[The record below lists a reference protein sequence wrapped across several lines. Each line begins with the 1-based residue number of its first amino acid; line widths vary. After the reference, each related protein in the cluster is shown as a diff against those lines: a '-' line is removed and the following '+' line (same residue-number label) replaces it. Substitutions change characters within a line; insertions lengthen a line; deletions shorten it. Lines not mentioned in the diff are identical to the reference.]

1 MKQKRLVDPIVPFK
15 FYANREEEMLDA
27 MRELYLKSGLRR
39 FLLIAPSNGVRLT
52 GFPDNKVYRDFA
64 ELLVK
69 VKKELAADGI
79 EVGWWCGPTL
89 KSGNASYQRIT
100 GIDGET
106 SDISSCPL
114 DKDFAETFSDNI
126 ATVARIAKPF
136 MIQFEDDFELSNHT
150 GIKFGCFCPLHL
162 EKFGQE
168 QNHYYSR
175 EALMD
180 IFSEVTPESI
190 KLRRAWAQLS
200 CESLVSLSTLIR
212 KKINAVAPETRTSL
226 CQSGCSS
233 FDGDMTGPVAR
244 ALAGETRPVVRVGG
258 ANYSTDDGP
267 HIPRTL
273 FNALYSKQHLPDDFE
288 LIHES
293 DTYPHTRFFCS
304 SSRLRTLM
312 FTAFSYGLDGSLFYN
327 TQYLDN
333 PMEETGYFDMFK
345 NESKRFDAVK
355 AAVSDCEL
363 DGCEV
368 VYLPFEHTTIPYD
381 RKTGNRPVQ
390 FPVPWANILG
400 RFGIPYTSANGKV
413 KLISGT
419 TVNVMTDDEIEAL
432 LRGSV
437 FLDGKAAH
445 CLAERGFG
453 KLIGAEVVSGDK
465 ATFNYEKI
473 RDIADFKDIKGRLMY
488 NFIFAPAGSEGG
500 AFYKLEPLD
509 DAEILTD
516 FADPSENPVI
526 PGMIR
531 FENKLGGR
539 IAITAFDI
547 RDNESSAVFN
557 YRKKEIIRKTIEWLG
572 RTPLPVVVANIPNV
586 FCIFNRSKSNDYAI
600 VTITNLS
607 TDSFNSLDLVIA
619 PEWIDSDITRLNN
632 NGKWVSD
639 KIISDGRRMTL
650 KVSLAPKNP
659 VVLKM
664 KRLYA

>member
-1 MKQKRLVDPIVPFK
+1 MSCTKIDPIVPFT
-15 FYANREEEMLDA
+15 FYANREKEMFAA
-27 MRELYLKSGLRR
+27 MRELKQKSGLRR
-39 FLLIAPSNGVRLT
+39 FLLTAPGNGVRLT
-52 GFPDNKVYRDFA
+52 GFPDKNVYRGIG

-69 VKKELAADGI
+69 VENTLAEDDI
-79 EVGWWCGPTL
+79 EVGWWCCPTL

-100 GIDGET
+100 GIDGEI

-136 MIQFEDDFELSNHT
+136 LIQFEDDYELSNHP

-162 EKFGQE
+162 EKFGQK
-168 QNHYYSR
+168 QNRYYSR
-175 EALMD
+175 EDLLD

-190 KLRRAWAQLS
+190 KLRRAWAELS
-200 CESLVSLSTLIR
+200 CESLVSLATIIR

-226 CQSGCSS
+226 CQPGCDD

-244 ALAGETRPVVRVGG
+244 ALAGKTRPVVRVGG
-258 ANYSTDDGP
+258 ANYSIDDGP

-312 FTAFSYGLDGSLFYN
+312 FTAFSYGFDDSLFYI

-333 PMEETGYFDMFK
+333 PTEENGYFDMFK
-345 NESKRFDAVK
+345 NESKRFDALK

-368 VYLPFEHTTIPYD
+368 VYLPFEHAAIPYD
-381 RKTGNRPVQ
+381 RKTGHRPMP
-390 FPVPWANILG
+390 FLSPWANILG

-453 KLIGAEVVSGDK
+453 KLIGAEVVSGGK
-465 ATFNYEKI
+465 ATFCHEGI
-473 RDIADFKDIKGRLMY
+473 RDVADFQAIKGRLMY
-488 NFIFAPAGSEGG
+488 NFLFAPAGSEGG
-500 AFYKLEPLD
+500 SFYELKPVSE
-509 DAEILTD
+509 AEILTD
-516 FADPSENPVI
+516 FVDPSENPVV

-531 FENKLGGR
+531 FENTLGGR
-539 IAITAFDI
+539 VAITAFDI
-547 RDNESSAVFN
+547 AGNESSAVFN
-557 YRKKEIIRKTIEWLG
+557 YRKKEVVRTTIEWLG
-572 RTPLPVVVANIPNV
+572 SSPLPVFVANIPNV
-586 FCIFNRSKSNDYAI
+586 FCVFNRSKSNDYAV

-607 TDSFNSLDLVIA
+607 TDSYDTIDLDVA
-619 PEWIDSDITRLNN
+619 PEWIGSSIEQLNDD
-632 NGKWVSD
+632 GKWMVAKAISKD
-639 KIISDGRRMTL
+639 NKIKINTKLTVM
-650 KVSLAPKNP
+650 NP
-659 VVLKM
+659 VILKIT
-664 KRLYA
+664 K